1 MYYNSR
7 ALEDYTVGVILANF
21 KLLYKFETFC
31 RFTPVGL
38 QLQGGQVALVVT
50 SLLWYMKK

>member
-1 MYYNSR
+1 MYHNSR
-7 ALEDYTVGVILANF
+7 ALEDYTVGVMLANF